1 MQAQK
6 TAIIANTIANLL
18 QNKSVTF
25 ANIEYVT
32 DVKPAAKHKG
42 VTIKKHTVANVQL
55 FSNVHSDVYAL
66 AVKRSAAKDASNDA
80 ANIANFASSAN
91 YYEHTDC
98 YSIVQHRQ
106 NAKQYLYCIY
116 NSAKS
121 VYYINDVP
129 ATKEQVAAYLTPS
142 AAAALL
148 QDVKTVHNVTHDIT
162 HNVIVRTIALD
173 NIISITASKQTVA
186 F

>member
-25 ANIEYVT
+25 ASIEYAT
-32 DVKPAAKHKG
+32 DVKTAAKHKD
-42 VTIKKHTVANVQL
+42 VKIVKHTVANVQL

-66 AVKRSAAKDASNDA
+66 AVKRSAAKDANNDA

-116 NSAKS
+116 NSARS
-121 VYYINDVP
+121 AYTINGAS

-142 AAAALL
+142 AAEQLL
-148 QDVKTVHNVTHDIT
+148 NPAKTVYNATNDIEHSVT
-162 HNVIVRTIALD
+162 VRTIALD
-173 NIISITASKQTVA
+173 NIISIKAVGQQVA